1 MEGRVNKQI
10 NIDNRHRRAR
20 SESNPLEGLAL
31 QILDHLSSNPQ
42 PAARAGRGHPQPA
55 ARASRGHHQP
65 AHRAGRGRAIRNT
78 SSRTLGG
85 SRSVSFS
92 SVCACPGPGC
102 TSGPETTHPPAYSQL
117 DPAAPCF
124 KPAHPQSRNKAR
136 RSRIPGGSSST
147 LCRPR
152 LSYPDP
158 RNLTVLPATLPRE
171 TVILDTGLAT
181 PVLLL
186 PPDHFAASGR
196 ASNSVGSTT
205 SPPTRACSPHPAAP
219 TPIRASTPRPTAS
232 VPAPP
237 LPPRCHSPI
246 IEPDTSHIG
255 QEEATRTKKQIELGF
270 RVNIAEQFSHKP
282 GNIDKSYD
290 YSCSCLN
297 RKSLCTCSEAVL
309 EVCLRVRYH
318 LFKTV

>member
-1 MEGRVNKQI
+1 MEGRVNKLI

-20 SESNPLEGLAL
+20 SESNRIEGLAL
-31 QILDHLSSNPQ
+31 QILEHISSNPQ
-42 PAARAGRGHPQPA
+42 PASRAGRGHP
-55 ARASRGHHQP
+55 QP
-65 AHRAGRGRAIRNT
+65 AHRAGRGRASSRNT
-78 SSRTLGG
+78 SSRTLASGP
-85 SRSVSFS
+85 RSVSFS
-92 SVCACPGPGC
+92 SVCACPGLGC
-102 TSGPETTHPPAYSQL
+102 TSGPGTTHPPAYSEL
-117 DPAAPCF
+117 NPAAPSF
-124 KPAHPQSRNKAR
+124 TPAHPQSRNKAR

-186 PPDHFAASGR
+186 PPDHFAASR
-196 ASNSVGSTT
+196 KASDSVGSTT
-205 SPPTRACSPHPAAP
+205 SPPTRACSPQPAAP

-232 VPAPP
+232 AQAPP